1 MLVLW
6 DPARER
12 SRATHLR
19 RGLRPSLRASLRAA
33 CGLPVTLLSMAVL
46 GCATPVVHSQ
56 PPAVSDHKV
65 TLVAVV
71 PMSFEPFDPRDVL
84 TGDEA
89 VVASETVTARVATA
103 LVQWGGLEAVPPGD
117 TQLWLQNVSAP
128 SDPRRLGRELSSA
141 FGVDA
146 ILTGR
151 VRRYSPREGGPRG
164 ASRPASVWFDL
175 ELRTPGG
182 ELLWEASY
190 DEVQR
195 SVSEDPGSFGR
206 WRERG
211 FRWVTAEEL
220 TRYGARELMQEL
232 GEVRSAW
239 K

>member
-1 MLVLW
+1 MSCGTR
-6 DPARER
+6 P
-12 SRATHLR
+12 RAAAGTHSS
-19 RGLRPSLRASLRAA
+19 LRPTAFAARTASTSLALWAS
-33 CGLPVTLLSMAVL
+33 VAVLAL
-46 GCATPVVHSQ
+46 GCATPVVYSQ
-56 PPAVSDHKV
+56 PPTASGHKV

-71 PMSFEPFDPRDVL
+71 PMPFEPFDPRDVL
-84 TGDEA
+84 TGEEA
-89 VVASETVTARVATA
+89 MVASETVTARVASA

-117 TQLWLQNVSAP
+117 TQLWLRNVSAP
-128 SDPRRLGRELSSA
+128 SNPRRLGRELSSA

-151 VRRYSPREGGPRG
+151 VRRYWAREGGPRG

-175 ELRTPGG
+175 EPRTPGG

-195 SVSEDPGSFGR
+195 SVSEDPGSFAR

-220 TRYGARELMQEL
+220 SRYGARELMQEL
-232 GEVRSAW
+232 GEVSSVWR
-239 K
+239 